1 MSKTSFV
8 ARQCR
13 LREWASMIR
22 ECNQRPSGMSVEE
35 WCNSR
40 SITKADYYY
49 RMKQV
54 RKACLEAVPEE
65 TTEQAVVPVPMSLVT
80 GDVPDALTQVQPVPH
95 SLEIK
100 VNDITLCVTEQT
112 SSDLLVRVLQVIRNV
127 K

>member
-1 MSKTSFV
+1 MSKTSLV

-22 ECNQRPSGMSVEE
+22 ECNQRPAGMSVEE

-54 RKACLEAVPEE
+54 RKACLEAVPKE
-65 TTEQAVVPVPMSLVT
+65 TAEQAVVPVPMSLVT
-80 GDVPDALTQVQPVPH
+80 GEVPDARTQAQPFSH
-95 SLEIK
+95 SLKIK

-112 SSDLLVRVLQVIRNV
+112 SSDLLVRVRQVIRDV